1 LIQHNKQ
8 VQRLKSMTRSN
19 FLLTLSLI
27 FITVLC
33 KAQTNI
39 TVGTDSIKKTPA
51 THFLYLFNHYPGF
64 YTSRS
69 PSFNY
74 DFYKSDQDNFRRLF
88 SGTTYPYQPLLR
100 LDYAPFLTPA
110 NFSTL
115 SRHDFYYQ
123 YDPSNP
129 YGAMNPAEGIINGS
143 LDYLIGKL
151 FDEK

>member
-1 LIQHNKQ
+1 
-8 VQRLKSMTRSN
+8 MTRSKS
-19 FLLTLSLI
+19 LLTLSLV

-33 KAQTNI
+33 RAQTN
-39 TVGTDSIKKTPA
+39 TTGGTDTIKKTPA

-74 DFYKSDQDNFRRLF
+74 DFYKTGQDNFRRLF
-88 SGTTYPYQPLLR
+88 SGTTYPDLPPIR

-129 YGAMNPAEGIINGS
+129 YGVTNPGEGIIYGS
-143 LDYLIGKL
+143 LDYLIWKI